1 MSTRMC
7 SNSAATAA
15 RIMAVNYLGIV
26 KALEVLIPVM
36 KFSKHGQIALMGSF
50 SGAADAPDYIL
61 AGLHARKFEI
71 AFPLLAL
78 FGRSCFELCL
88 IQSSLARLQAKQQA
102 SKGVRLMAMQ
112 S

>member
-1 MSTRMC
+1 
-7 SNSAATAA
+7 
-15 RIMAVNYLGIV
+15 MAVNYLGIV

-36 KFSKHGQIALMGSF
+36 KFSKHGQIALMGSVF
-50 SGAADAPDYIL
+50 QGAADAADYIL

-88 IQSSLARLQAKQQA
+88 IQSFIGAPASETTSL
-102 SKGVRLMAMQ
+102 
-112 S
+112 